1 MSGCGIP
8 GRHNRTSESTPYERV
23 MSLRTCP
30 TVSIR
35 TVRAT
40 NGLESRNG
48 FVRCTYIGV
57 FNIRPNV
64 CNDRPSRLSA

>member
-1 MSGCGIP
+1 
-8 GRHNRTSESTPYERV
+8 